1 MTTTATRTCQNQRS
15 RTIAVHMRYKS
26 VCISLPSPA
35 KQQHKMTKF
44 FVVWGTRRTMA
55 KISHFQLRLN
65 AVVTCLILNK
75 GVLNRSRHDNCEIH
89 RWNINSIVI
98 RRCPWICNSDKIWFH
113 SRKTQIF
120 SFLRFFILK
129 KCYEIVRNIA
139 GGISEAFLATS
150 KLSQPF
156 SPSRACFELNV
167 KVRHV
172 ILEW

>member
-1 MTTTATRTCQNQRS
+1 MS
-15 RTIAVHMRYKS
+15 RTMAVHVRYKS

-98 RRCPWICNSDKIWFH
+98 RRCPWICNSDKIWFR

-120 SFLRFFILK
+120 SYLRFSILK
-129 KCYEIVRNIA
+129 ESLWDRQEHCWWNIW
-139 GGISEAFLATS
+139 GLPRGIEVVAAIQSSESML
-150 KLSQPF
+150 
-156 SPSRACFELNV
+156 R
-167 KVRHV
+167 
-172 ILEW
+172 I